1 VYVRLIDGGG
11 PLALS
16 PNCVVTM
23 VPAIVAPIGPENEP
37 PDPLLVLSATPRT
50 PAVPADVAVPTTPI
64 VPVPSTP
71 NQLGFVPAIAALV
84 CDDVDAV
91 TAEPDTEVAATPDP
105 VVASAVTAGSPVK
118 FPEAAAAGPA
128 LAIVAMPPAS
138 APAATTPALR
148 NA

>member
-1 VYVRLIDGGG
+1 MRLIEGGG

-16 PNCVVTM
+16 PNCVVM
-23 VPAIVAPIGPENEP
+23 MLPVIVAPTGPENEP

-50 PAVPADVAVPTTPI
+50 PVVPADVAVPTTPI
-64 VPVPSTP
+64 VPVPATP
-71 NQLGFVPAIAALV
+71 NQLGFVPVTAAST
-84 CDDVDAV
+84 CDDVNAAI
-91 TAEPDTEVAATPDP
+91 AEPDTEVATTPAP

>member
-1 VYVRLIDGGG
+1 LIKI
-11 PLALS
+11 PF
-16 PNCVVTM
+16 
-23 VPAIVAPIGPENEP
+23 GPENIP
-37 PDPLLVLSATPRT
+37 PFPLTVLSATPRT
-50 PAVPADVAVPTTPI
+50 PVVPADVAVPTTPI

>member
-1 VYVRLIDGGG
+1 MRLIEGGG

-16 PNCVVTM
+16 PNCVVM
-23 VPAIVAPIGPENEP
+23 MLPVIVAPIGPENEP

-50 PAVPADVAVPTTPI
+50 PVVPADVAVPTTPI
-64 VPVPSTP
+64 VPVPATP
-71 NQLGFVPAIAALV
+71 NQLGFVAVIAAST
-84 CDDVDAV
+84 CDDVNAAI
-91 TAEPDTEVAATPDP
+91 AEPDTEVATTPAP

-118 FPEAAAAGPA
+118 FPAAAAAGPA